1 MRKLSDYFFSQNH
14 EFLKHNLT
22 TAQQNAADFST
33 LIAQLDS
40 VLYWNYRNMLVA
52 TDEPFDAGL
61 SSDFVA
67 FVSNWWDL
75 RVGDFNAIYNAS
87 VAAYDPLEN
96 YGMTEESATGRS
108 RGELQSSTDTD
119 IKPRVSAQYETT
131 NDDLSP
137 GRLSS
142 YSVAGIQD
150 TNATPKAAG
159 TENSTTKNKYNG
171 TATLTAD
178 TLSAT
183 ANEVETTQHKRHGN
197 IGIQSS
203 QDMLNQEYDVRKRSF
218 IDTFCECFAREC
230 LTGLYD
236 TGGDFD

>member
-1 MRKLSDYFFSQNH
+1 MRKLADYFFNQNH
-14 EFLKHNLT
+14 EFFKHNLT

-33 LIAQLDS
+33 LIAQIDS
-40 VLYWNYRNMLVA
+40 VLYWNYRTMLVA
-52 TDEPFDAGL
+52 TDEPYEQQL

-75 RVGDFNAIYNAS
+75 RISDFNALYNAS

-96 YGMTEESATGRS
+96 YAMTEESATGRS
-108 RGELQSSTDTD
+108 RGESQNETETDV
-119 IKPRVSAQYETT
+119 KPRIAAQYETT
-131 NDDLSP
+131 NDDQST
-137 GRLSS
+137 GRMTG
-142 YSVAGIQD
+142 YNVAGILD
-150 TNATPKAAG
+150 TAPNPKTDG
-159 TENSTTKNKYNG
+159 KEKSTTKNKYND

-197 IGIQSS
+197 IGVQSS

-218 IDTFCECFAREC
+218 IDAFCECFAREC

-236 TGGDFD
+236 TGGDF

>member
-1 MRKLSDYFFSQNH
+1 MRKLADYFFSQNH
-14 EFLKHNLT
+14 EFFKHNLT
-22 TAQQNAADFST
+22 TAQQNAADFSN

-52 TDEPFDAGL
+52 TDEPYEL
-61 SSDFVA
+61 QQSSDFVA
-67 FVSNWWDL
+67 FVCNWWDL
-75 RVGDFNAIYNAS
+75 RISDFNALYNAT

-96 YGMTEESATGRS
+96 YAMTEESATGRS
-108 RGELQSSTDTD
+108 RGESQNETETDV
-119 IKPRVSAQYETT
+119 KPRIAAQYETT
-131 NDDLSP
+131 NDDQST
-137 GRLSS
+137 GRMTG
-142 YSVAGIQD
+142 YNVAGILD
-150 TNATPKAAG
+150 TAPNPKADG
-159 TENSTTKNKYNG
+159 TEKSTTKNKYNG

-178 TLSAT
+178 TLTAT

-197 IGIQSS
+197 IGVQSS

-236 TGGDFD
+236 TGGDF

>member
-1 MRKLSDYFFSQNH
+1 MRKLADYFFSQNH
-14 EFLKHNLT
+14 EFFKHNLT
-22 TAQQNAADFST
+22 TAQQNAADFSS

-52 TDEPFDAGL
+52 TDEPFEL
-61 SSDFVA
+61 QQSSDFVA

-75 RVGDFNAIYNAS
+75 RVSDFNALYNAS

-96 YGMTEESATGRS
+96 YAMTEESATGRS
-108 RGELQSSTDTD
+108 RGESQNETETDV
-119 IKPRVSAQYETT
+119 KPRISTQYETT
-131 NDDLSP
+131 NDDQST
-137 GRLSS
+137 GRMTG
-142 YSVAGIQD
+142 YNVAGILD
-150 TNATPKAAG
+150 TAPNPKTDATEK
-159 TENSTTKNKYNG
+159 STTKNKYND

-178 TLSAT
+178 TLTAT

-197 IGIQSS
+197 IGVQSS

-236 TGGDFD
+236 TGGDF